1 MRVERYDLN
10 APISKV
16 TQTPSGGIRVDG
28 AVTRSG
34 VFVYLLGDGTTRR
47 EYRPPEDVFAE
58 DSLASLR
65 GAPVTVMHP
74 AEPVTSAT
82 WKRDAVGHLGD
93 DVHTDAGRYVV
104 AGVLVQDAAAVAR
117 IPLNRDPAPDDL
129 IELSCGYS
137 CGLEMTPGTS
147 PEGEAYDAIQ
157 RGILY
162 NHVALLP
169 KGDARG
175 GPEIR
180 LRLDAGRC
188 IVPTMRTHK
197 IDGIEHEAGSDSHL
211 AAVDKMI
218 GTTLARAIAAEKRA
232 DAAEALAKD
241 LAAKSSPEAIR
252 AAARARAGLL
262 AEAARRGVTDKIDD
276 TTGDDAIIMAILK
289 KSMPGVDFGK
299 LMLSHEQLMAFLGQ
313 VVGATP
319 AAPAEG
325 ETSAPGTE
333 GAPPVTPGAGG
344 MPADS
349 IHAARDA
356 SDGKPPR
363 NEDAELAARR
373 DAAEKKLR
381 AWPRPAR

>member
-34 VFVYLLGDGTTRR
+34 VFLYTLGDGTTRR

-74 AEPVTSAT
+74 SEPVTRAT

-93 DVHTDAGRYVV
+93 DVKIDAGRYVV
-104 AGVLVQDAAAVAR
+104 AGVLVQDAAAVAAVNAR
-117 IPLNRDPAPDDL
+117 ELV
-129 IELSCGYS
+129 ELSCGYS

-169 KGDARG
+169 RGDARG

-211 AAVDKMI
+211 AAVDKVI

-262 AEAARRGVTDKIDD
+262 AEAARLGVTDKFDD
-276 TTGDDAIIMAILK
+276 TTGDDAIILSILK
-289 KSMPGVDFGK
+289 KAMPGVDFGK
-299 LMLSHEQLMAFLGQ
+299 LMLSHEQMMAFLGQ

-319 AAPAEG
+319 PAPVEG
-325 ETSAPGTE
+325 ESNPTPGAE
-333 GAPPVTPGAGG
+333 GAPPAAPGAGG